1 MRAEPALVPEANCS
15 TTKGSRPM
23 ASLSQACYV
32 LPCLVTPLQW
42 DLALSFSSVPTG
54 EVGHLGG
61 PSAQESLRGNEAK
74 GNCLLAP
81 SLSHAGSCGLL
92 QSSGCYAALFIQGEP
107 GREQERASSGPVATP
122 STCPDRRPAAQG
134 CEAGAGPGQAR
145 RGAAPSLPSW
155 THWQHCLWRDH
166 GSWIPPVTGVWP
178 LDGEVRGDVSTK
190 LFVGRGEWEGGSGHL
205 KSLEGCQG
213 PDLEQRPRVW

>member
-107 GREQERASSGPVATP
+107 GREQERASSRARGHPQHLP
-122 STCPDRRPAAQG
+122 RQ
-134 CEAGAGPGQAR
+134 EARSSGLRGWGRARAGQAW
-145 RGAAPSLPSW
+145 GCSVPAFLDPLAALSVERSWKLDSSGDRSLASG
-155 THWQHCLWRDH
+155 WR
-166 GSWIPPVTGVWP
+166 S
-178 LDGEVRGDVSTK
+178 ER
-190 LFVGRGEWEGGSGHL
+190 
-205 KSLEGCQG
+205 
-213 PDLEQRPRVW
+213 